1 MCNQGYTIVTENK
14 DLEGNMMLSITIHV
28 LEVLALGM
36 LGYVGARSYS
46 LAQKQAQSPQLQGAS
61 NSDEPQNAYDH
72 EIIIVEEDKNQST
85 YNTRITAL
93 KEAQIFSGIQMI
105 PIKREFTDLFSPQ
118 LVWLR
123 DAVSLYLIGA
133 SDYIAKE
140 ANCDLKTRN
149 KFNSLVLSSTL
160 KLSESELN
168 QAVKK
173 AADREQGSDE
183 EQMIIAGAKAAK
195 QWKETQKV
203 SAELKLRT
211 RLNDWGVFT

>member
-1 MCNQGYTIVTENK
+1 M
-14 DLEGNMMLSITIHV
+14 TIHILEALV
-28 LEVLALGM
+28 LGLV
-36 LGYVGARSYS
+36 GYIGARSMTLAKKQS
-46 LAQKQAQSPQLQGAS
+46 LQFESTQATMDNSTENALDNEVIVVDEKTQSS
-61 NSDEPQNAYDH
+61 
-72 EIIIVEEDKNQST
+72 

-118 LVWLR
+118 LLWLR

-149 KFNSLVLSSTL
+149 KFNALVLSSTL
-160 KLSESELN
+160 KLSESELS
-168 QAVKK
+168 QAIKK
-173 AADREQGSDE
+173 AANSEQDSDE
-183 EQMIIAGAKAAK
+183 ALMVIAGAKAAK

-211 RLNDWGVFT
+211 RLNDWGVFA

>member
-1 MCNQGYTIVTENK
+1 M
-14 DLEGNMMLSITIHV
+14 
-28 LEVLALGM
+28 AL
-36 LGYVGARSYS
+36 LGYVGAKSYT
-46 LAQKQAQSPQLQGAS
+46 LAKKQALQLQS
-61 NSDEPQNAYDH
+61 TSTSSEPQNAYDD
-72 EIIIVEEDKNQST
+72 EIIIVEEGKAQSS

-105 PIKREFTDLFSPQ
+105 PIKREFSDLFSPQ

-149 KFNSLVLSSTL
+149 KFNALVLSSTL
-160 KLSESELN
+160 KLSESELS
-168 QAVKK
+168 QAIRK

-203 SAELKLRT
+203 SAELRLRT
-211 RLNDWGVFT
+211 RLNDWGVFA

>member
-1 MCNQGYTIVTENK
+1 
-14 DLEGNMMLSITIHV
+14 MLSMTIHILEALV
-28 LEVLALGM
+28 LGLV
-36 LGYVGARSYS
+36 GYIGARSMTLAKKQS
-46 LAQKQAQSPQLQGAS
+46 LQFESTQATMDNSTENALDNEVIVVDEKTQSS
-61 NSDEPQNAYDH
+61 
-72 EIIIVEEDKNQST
+72 

-118 LVWLR
+118 LLWLR

-149 KFNSLVLSSTL
+149 KFNALVLSSTL
-160 KLSESELN
+160 KLSESELS
-168 QAVKK
+168 QAIKK
-173 AADREQGSDE
+173 AANSEQDSDE
-183 EQMIIAGAKAAK
+183 ALMVIAGAKAAK

-211 RLNDWGVFT
+211 RLNDWGVFA

>member
-1 MCNQGYTIVTENK
+1 
-14 DLEGNMMLSITIHV
+14 MLSLTIHV
-28 LEVLALGM
+28 LEVLALAL
-36 LGYVGARSYS
+36 LGYVGAKSYT
-46 LAQKQAQSPQLQGAS
+46 LAKKQALQLQS
-61 NSDEPQNAYDH
+61 TSTSSEPQNAYDD
-72 EIIIVEEDKNQST
+72 EIIIVEEGKAQSS

-105 PIKREFTDLFSPQ
+105 PIKREFSDLFSPQ

-149 KFNSLVLSSTL
+149 KFNALVLSSTL
-160 KLSESELN
+160 KLSESELS
-168 QAVKK
+168 QAIRK

-203 SAELKLRT
+203 SAELRLRT
-211 RLNDWGVFT
+211 RLNDWGVFA